1 MIILYKYF
9 VLVVQYSKN
18 RYEFTQK
25 DVSCSVV
32 GNGKFKKMNLTYS
45 TKYTHPANSLTT
57 SNKEWTDNY
66 MLLIFTV
73 ALMQLVVRRKSAS
86 FAQEC
91 WLAFCTFLLYI
102 MRCRMGTPKR
112 NNNSLQYSIWLKIQ
126 SMTTEHSSVANALS
140 LFKSVQLKYKC
151 NQISTTQI
159 GL

>member
-1 MIILYKYF
+1 
-9 VLVVQYSKN
+9 
-18 RYEFTQK
+18 
-25 DVSCSVV
+25 
-32 GNGKFKKMNLTYS
+32 
-45 TKYTHPANSLTT
+45 
-57 SNKEWTDNY
+57 

-140 LFKSVQLKYKC
+140 LFNQYNSNINVIKSVQRRLAC
-151 NQISTTQI
+151 NDLFICLFLFTRYTKWQHFYCLILFQII
-159 GL
+159 GAKSSVTSKQD